1 MPTLFIKV
9 IPDNNLRLTIDGHV
23 YYFNPMTEEE
33 AREEADADAIFV
45 FEAGALAQKNNPA
58 QSSGEGYEL
67 ENGIR
72 LFQKPSSEI
81 WCSRTFKQYL
91 EQRID
96 DARAGRCR
104 FPGQKE
110 FYSSLAGK
118 LHWFHPQHVIAREG
132 FTLCLLEFTQKP
144 LFPAQGSGILI
155 TIGEKNFLV
164 ASGSACNAD
173 YTTSVVPR
181 LEMLVLDPDVLKE
194 QTASLVA
201 FIQFLNPR
209 RLFLRPHGSR
219 KKLHAELLEQLKARA
234 PEIDVVS
241 QKHFQMTISG
251 QL

>member
-1 MPTLFIKV
+1 MPALSIKV
-9 IPDNNLRLTIDGHV
+9 IPDNNLRLTLGGHV

-33 AREEADADAIFV
+33 EREEADADAIFV
-45 FEAGALAQKNNPA
+45 LEAGELAQKNDPA

-81 WCSRTFKQYL
+81 WCSRSFKQHL

-96 DARAGRCR
+96 EARAGRCR

-118 LHWFHPQHVIAREG
+118 VHWFHPKHVIAREG
-132 FTLCLLEFTQKP
+132 FTLRLLEFTQKP

-155 TIGEKNFLV
+155 TAGEKNLLV
-164 ASGSACNAD
+164 ASGAACTSD
-173 YTTSVVPR
+173 YTTSAVPS
-181 LEMLVLDPDVLKE
+181 LEMLILDPHVPKE
-194 QTASLVA
+194 QTAPLLA

-209 RLFLRPHGSR
+209 KLFLKPHGLG

-234 PEIDVVS
+234 PQIDVVS
-241 QKHFQMTISG
+241 QKHFQLAI
-251 QL
+251 